1 MNSKTTVFFLALGLF
16 QTAKA
21 DYGDTCQEAKEQA
34 RAEYREDQREFRK
47 YASTIYPL
55 IVQLA
60 HQKWREFKNLDK
72 GLYREKGDPKNAYS
86 LARGEFQEE
95 PKASATLAVKV
106 HSNVYINP
114 KINTDQ
120 YYLTA
125 CAWASRKFHDGL
137 TNQDEMRFCVYMD
150 LKNGKI
156 VYGNNWESAYTLRD
170 RYVSWS
176 PPQGSKEVVSIPH
189 VATKAFGRRPY
200 LTQSLQ
206 EYVEERTF
214 ENCLNLQPIGAIDT
228 QRGLGK
234 TLVPGSSEHQEIAA
248 NIKSK

>member
-1 MNSKTTVFFLALGLF
+1 MRLSPIAGAL
-16 QTAKA
+16 
-21 DYGDTCQEAKEQA
+21 
-34 RAEYREDQREFRK
+34 
-47 YASTIYPL
+47 S
-55 IVQLA
+55 
-60 HQKWREFKNLDK
+60 
-72 GLYREKGDPKNAYS
+72 
-86 LARGEFQEE
+86 
-95 PKASATLAVKV
+95 
-106 HSNVYINP
+106 
-114 KINTDQ
+114 
-120 YYLTA
+120 
-125 CAWASRKFHDGL
+125 
-137 TNQDEMRFCVYMD
+137 D

-156 VYGNNWESAYTLRD
+156 VYGNNLESAYTLRD